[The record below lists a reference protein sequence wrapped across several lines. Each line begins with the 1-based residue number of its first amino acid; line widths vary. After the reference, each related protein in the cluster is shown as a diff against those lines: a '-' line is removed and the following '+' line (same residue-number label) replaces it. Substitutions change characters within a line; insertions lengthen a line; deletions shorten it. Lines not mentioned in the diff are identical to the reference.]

1 MFGKSKNGPEQL
13 AFEELLD
20 KKRNLDLEILGRHDK
35 EIEALKLK
43 VTIVAEALGV
53 SVAELFGIKGEA
65 EPRRRK
71 RTTRAKYR
79 DPENAENA
87 WTGKGKPPKWLQE
100 KLDKGASKEDF
111 LVQ

>member
-71 RTTRAKYR
+71 RTTRWTSPAKVEGFSDR
-79 DPENAENA
+79 LNRSGERHD
-87 WTGKGKPPKWLQE
+87 QE
-100 KLDKGASKEDF
+100 ERQAACI
-111 LVQ
+111 